1 MWDIW
6 RNWACPRSAN
16 WMVCPDRPRLCD
28 EGRKFLSLL
37 ALFEFVRGYLHEFI
51 VLTSFNIPL
60 SFIHPQR
67 VIISVQSAKY
77 EGDKTLQVSIHI
89 PFGSPLGTLGHLML
103 SYFVFFAYLRRNLFE
118 ISQQWTL
125 IQPAFAASQPKSI

>member
-1 MWDIW
+1 MWDIR
-6 RNWACPRSAN
+6 RNWACPRPAN

-37 ALFEFVRGYLHEFI
+37 ALFEFVRGYLHTNS
-51 VLTSFNIPL
+51 LSGTSFNIPL

-77 EGDKTLQVSIHI
+77 EGDKTLRVSMHI
-89 PFGSPLGTLGHLML
+89 PFGSPLTTLGHLML

-118 ISQQWTL
+118 ISQQ
-125 IQPAFAASQPKSI
+125 